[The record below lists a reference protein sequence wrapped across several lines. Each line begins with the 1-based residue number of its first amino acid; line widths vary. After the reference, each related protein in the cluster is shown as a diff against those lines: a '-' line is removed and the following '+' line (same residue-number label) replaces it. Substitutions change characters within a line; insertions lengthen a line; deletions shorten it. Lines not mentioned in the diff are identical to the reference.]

1 MVGPR
6 GTILLMQPWNWSVVA
21 LAAFIVSSS
30 LAQSQP
36 AQPPAQGSS
45 PAVQGT
51 AQGEAKEEKGARPPK
66 RQREPGMHY
75 GLQQA
80 PPKAQGAVRLASYNL
95 QNLFDHVD
103 DPTLSGEWEDLKLA
117 VTDDRAKALA
127 AVIRRLDADILCL
140 EEIESKEALAWF
152 RDTYLQGL
160 GYDHIESIDAGYY
173 RGVEQSVLSR
183 FPISSPTV
191 FVGTVL
197 DTRGGGKKV
206 EGKSAGDKPDS
217 KGSAKEAGG
226 APDDPTKFQRS
237 PLAFDVQLP
246 GGYTLTA
253 FVIHHKAG
261 GEKFND
267 HREAEAAKII
277 EFVKQRLEKDP
288 KANIVVVGDFNATPL
303 SDVRRMYKDA
313 GLQNGYDFRNGDDQA
328 AGRNRSAPEAQKQ
341 QLYDRYTTHESGR
354 SIDYILLSSG
364 FAEEIVPG
372 SFFVLSSLH
381 PGDSYDWRKD
391 TPPSGYASDHYPVAL
406 DFIPRDGA
414 AKTNSKG
421 GAQSDAPKGR
431 RSY

>member
-1 MVGPR
+1 MN
-6 GTILLMQPWNWSVVA
+6 PWNCSAVA
-21 LAAFIVSSS
+21 LAALIAASP
-30 LAQSQP
+30 LAQSP
-36 AQPPAQGSS
+36 ATEPPAGGTT
-45 PAVQGT
+45 PA
-51 AQGEAKEEKGARPPK
+51 AQSKANEDKSAGQTK
-66 RQREPGMHY
+66 RQRGVGLHY

-80 PPKAQGAVRLASYNL
+80 PPKAKGAVRLASYNL

-103 DPTLSGEWEDLKLA
+103 DPSLSGEWEDLKLA

-127 AVIRRLDADILCL
+127 EVIRRLDADILCV
-140 EEIESKEALAWF
+140 EEIESKEALTWF
-152 RDTYLQGL
+152 RDTYLKGL
-160 GYDHIESIDAGYY
+160 GYDHIESLDAGYY

-197 DTRGGGKKV
+197 ETRGNVDKP
-206 EGKSAGDKPDS
+206 AGDKPVSAGD
-217 KGSAKEAGG
+217 AKEKSSVV
-226 APDDPTKFQRS
+226 DDPTKFQRS

-246 GGYTLTA
+246 GGYVLTA

-261 GEKFND
+261 GEKYND

-277 EFVKQRLEKDP
+277 EFVKQRLERDS

-303 SDVRRMYKDA
+303 SDVRRMYKEA
-313 GLQNGYDFRNGDDQA
+313 GLQNGYDFRNADDQA

-354 SIDYILLSSG
+354 AIDYILLSSG
-364 FAEEIVPG
+364 FADEIVPG

-391 TPPSGYASDHYPVAL
+391 TPPSGYASDHYPIAL
-406 DFIPRDGA
+406 DFIPRDGG

-421 GAQSDAPKGR
+421 R
-431 RSY
+431 RPN

>member
-1 MVGPR
+1 
-6 GTILLMQPWNWSVVA
+6 MQPWNWSVVA
-21 LAAFIVSSS
+21 LAAFIATSP
-30 LAQSQP
+30 LTQSQP
-36 AQPPAQGSS
+36 AQPSAAGKTS
-45 PAVQGT
+45 A
-51 AQGEAKEEKGARPPK
+51 AQGEANGEKSARPPK
-66 RQREPGMHY
+66 RQRGPGQHY
-75 GLQQA
+75 GVQQA
-80 PPKAQGAVRLASYNL
+80 PPKAKGAVRLASYNL

-103 DPTLSGEWEDLKLA
+103 DPSLSGEWEDLKLA

-127 AVIRRLDADILCL
+127 EVIRRLDADILCL
-140 EEIESKEALAWF
+140 EEIESKEALTWF
-152 RDTYLQGL
+152 RDTYLKGL

-183 FPISSPTV
+183 FPISAPMV

-197 DTRGGGKKV
+197 ETRGGGGKP
-206 EGKSAGDKPDS
+206 EGKSEGKSEGKQEGDKTDAKS
-217 KGSAKEAGG
+217 DAKEKSSV
-226 APDDPTKFQRS
+226 PDDPTKFQRS
-237 PLAFDVQLP
+237 PIAFDVQLP
-246 GGYTLTA
+246 GGYSLTA

-277 EFVKQRLEKDP
+277 EFVKQRLEKNP
-288 KANIVVVGDFNATPL
+288 NANIVVVGDFNATPM

-313 GLQNGYDFRNGDDQA
+313 GLLNGYDFRSADDQA
-328 AGRNRSAPEAQKQ
+328 AGRNRGISEAQKQ

-364 FAEEIVPG
+364 FADEIVPG

-406 DFIPRDGA
+406 DFIPSEGA
-414 AKTNSKG
+414 AKTNSSG
-421 GAQSDAPKGR
+421 DSRSNAPKSR